1 MFCYETILEY
11 LKAFDDY
18 ASKKSY
24 QNVAEMSK
32 TKEETKKKE
41 EHAAS
46 AIYGN
51 QDIVKEFKKEAKAI
65 EEGKDESLS
74 GASNM
79 TPDASNIPS
88 GASNMSSKVK
98 VSASNMPSKSGAR
111 RSAKVTPSSKRKSAP
126 INAKP
131 MVLSTKPKP
140 TGRARPKTTRDGRSA
155 KPSGTDG
162 GSAPKK
168 SVKKEQ
174 LYQNVVFDENDT
186 PVLDMK

>member
-1 MFCYETILEY
+1 
-11 LKAFDDY
+11 
-18 ASKKSY
+18 
-24 QNVAEMSK
+24 MSK
-32 TKEETKKKE
+32 PKKETKKKKE
-41 EHAAS
+41 DAAS
-46 AIYGN
+46 VIYDN
-51 QDIVKEFKKEAKAI
+51 QDIVKELKKKAEAM
-65 EEGKDESLS
+65 EDGKDKAFSDAS
-74 GASNM
+74 NAPSDASNM
-79 TPDASNIPS
+79 PP

-98 VSASNMPSKSGAR
+98 VPISNMPSKGGAR
-111 RSAKVTPSSKRKSAP
+111 TSAKTTPSSKRKSAP

-162 GSAPKK
+162 RPSGTDGGSAPKK